1 MPVTDERAIWST
13 PILSASSVAS
23 VYDTFV
29 KRILGYRQ
37 AGEEEGREERE
48 GWLRG
53 RRGGRERSMR
63 EEYAHDN
70 CC

>member
-37 AGEEEGREERE
+37 AEEERE

-53 RRGGRERSMR
+53 RRGGRERKICSVMLPMTIV
-63 EEYAHDN
+63 A
-70 CC
+70 

>member
-37 AGEEEGREERE
+37 AEEERE

-53 RRGGRERSMR
+53 RRGK
-63 EEYAHDN
+63 YAV
-70 CC
+70 